1 MADPAS
7 YRPRDIPKLPGVYRF
22 YDSNDAVIYVGK
34 AINLKNR
41 LSNYF
46 QGNLQEKTHRMVNQA
61 VRVDWTI
68 VDTEVEALTLEFSWI
83 KQYAPQFNVQFR
95 DDKSYPYLAVT
106 NNEEI
111 PRIFITR
118 KSKRP
123 GITYFGPFAH
133 TWALR
138 NTFDVL
144 LKVFPIRSCTTGNF
158 QRAQRSKRQCLLGD
172 IGKCSAP
179 CVNWVSK
186 EEHKELSN
194 RLVAFMGN
202 GSADIVPTLRA
213 EMELASSREEFE
225 RASKIRD
232 SISAIERAQESS
244 DAALPENLT
253 ADIVAIHHD
262 GAHAAG
268 SIFIVRSGSIKG
280 SRSWIVDQSKTL
292 EGDDEMGAL
301 FYSIYSQSSA
311 SEIPAEILINE
322 RPLDAPALEAWLSHI
337 RGGPVALKVPQRGEK
352 FDLLAT
358 VKRNAQ
364 YSLIQF
370 LSKRSTDVAISGKAL
385 IEIEEAL
392 DLERTPLRIECFDIS
407 NISGTSVVASMV
419 VFEDGLAKKSEYR
432 RFIIN
437 TDEGFD
443 DVRAMH
449 QVITR
454 RLKRLIDDRNI
465 DAAETIELGGKLSKF
480 SYPPQLIVVDG
491 GAPQVNAAAR
501 ALRELGISDIAL
513 CGLAKRLEEVWI
525 PGSSDPIIL
534 PRASEGLY
542 LLQRIRD
549 EAHRFAITFHRS
561 RRSKIMLES
570 ILDEIPQLGQ
580 VRRGA
585 LLERFGSVA
594 AIRRAS
600 RAEIAAT
607 PGIGNRTASIIE
619 EHLNSITSQKVD
631 TTTGEILSEQ
641 EIINGQAVLDRGK
654 RINP

>member
-7 YRPRDIPKLPGVYRF
+7 YRPSDIPQLPGVYRF
-22 YDSNDAVIYVGK
+22 YDANDVVIYVGK
-34 AINLKNR
+34 AVNLKNR

-46 QGNLQEKTHRMVNQA
+46 QGNLPEKTYRMVHQG

-68 VDTEVEALTLEFSWI
+68 VDTEVEALQLEFSWI
-83 KQYAPQFNVQFR
+83 KQYAPQYNVQFR
-95 DDKSYPYLAVT
+95 DDKSYPYLAIT
-106 NNEEI
+106 NNDEY

-123 GITYFGPFAH
+123 GITYFGPFTH

-138 NTFDVL
+138 NTFDVI
-144 LKVFPIRSCTTGNF
+144 LKVFPIRSCSSANF

-172 IGKCSAP
+172 IGKCAAP
-179 CVNWVSK
+179 CVNWVSQ
-186 EEHKELSN
+186 EEHKELAD
-194 RLVAFMGN
+194 RLVGFMDNGN
-202 GSADIVPTLRA
+202 ADIVPTLQA
-213 EMELASSREEFE
+213 EMALASEREEFE

-232 SISAIERAQESS
+232 SISAIERAQESA
-244 DAALPENLT
+244 DAAMPDTLT

-268 SIFIVRSGSIKG
+268 SIFIIRGGAIKG
-280 SRSWIVDQSKTL
+280 SRSWIVDQSKSL
-292 EGDDEMGAL
+292 EGDDEMAAL

-311 SEIPAEILINE
+311 SEIPAQILINE
-322 RPLDAPALEAWLSHI
+322 RPLDAPALEAWLSEL
-337 RGGPVALKVPQRGEK
+337 RGAPVALKVPQRGEK
-352 FDLLAT
+352 MEILQT

-364 YSLIQF
+364 YSLISY
-370 LSKRSTDVAISGKAL
+370 LSKRSTDAAVSGKAL

-392 DLERTPLRIECFDIS
+392 DLSRTPLRIECFDIS

-437 TDEGFD
+437 TDDGFD
-443 DVRAMH
+443 DTRAMH

-454 RLKRLIDDRNI
+454 RLKRLIDDRTV
-465 DAAETIELGGKLSKF
+465 DAAEVAELGGKLSKF
-480 SYPPQLIVVDG
+480 SYPPQLILVDG

-501 ALRELGISDIAL
+501 ALSELGITDIAL
-513 CGLAKRLEEVWI
+513 CGLAKRLEEVWR

-534 PRASEGLY
+534 PRSSEGLY

-570 ILDEIPQLGQ
+570 VLDEIPQLGQ
-580 VRRGA
+580 VRRNA

-594 AIRRAS
+594 AIRKAKR
-600 RAEIAAT
+600 EDIAAT
-607 PGIGNRTASIIE
+607 PGIGSKIAEVISNYLDDIGA
-619 EHLNSITSQKVD
+619 QKVD
-631 TTTGEILSEQ
+631 VQTGEIT
-641 EIINGQAVLDRGK
+641 RG
-654 RINP
+654 